1 MIEEARQNL
10 RGKTVEIRVHFRLW
24 KGSERTSNTRCK
36 KDLDNLLKP
45 VLDVLQDSL
54 NAQKGEGGLGL
65 IEDDD
70 AVYNLSASKGLV
82 ESEQD
87 EGVRIVILEHG
98 LVPGTNRS
106 SAGNHER
113 MLDHSVG
120 D

>member
-1 MIEEARQNL
+1 M
-10 RGKTVEIRVHFRLW
+10 
-24 KGSERTSNTRCK
+24 
-36 KDLDNLLKP
+36 
-45 VLDVLQDSL
+45 
-54 NAQKGEGGLGL
+54 

>member
-1 MIEEARQNL
+1 M
-10 RGKTVEIRVHFRLW
+10 
-24 KGSERTSNTRCK
+24 
-36 KDLDNLLKP
+36 
-45 VLDVLQDSL
+45 
-54 NAQKGEGGLGL
+54 

-106 SAGNHER
+106 SAGNHEM